1 MLSETTKLDIVAQA
15 PDGGIVLAIS
25 AHEDWSKN
33 PYTLDQ
39 LDEKLRNYVYFIDG
53 GQYEDQFGDKPVSI
67 QIMTAYP
74 LSRAA
79 EKLVKRVSRSTG
91 IEIKTEV
98 MGVMPNPFKK

>member
-15 PDGGIVLAIS
+15 PDGKIVLAIS

-33 PYTLDQ
+33 PHTLDQ
-39 LDEKLRNYVYFIDG
+39 LDEKLRNYIYFIED
-53 GQYEDQFGDKPVSI
+53 GQYEDQFGDKPVFI

-74 LSRAA
+74 LSPAA

-91 IEIKTEV
+91 IEIKAEV
-98 MGVMPNPFKK
+98 MGVFNNPYK